1 LRGVINDDGQ
11 EKGVIIGHVE
21 GSLDGQPPLTAEI
34 ALGTGFSLSGNERH
48 EEIAFAYLP
57 ADLLIPRIP
66 SVQTTLVVPDVKSKR
81 RKGFLEILRRRPIF
95 RGIAQKRRGGSRGR
109 RLGGRHEEVKDPS

>member
-1 LRGVINDDGQ
+1 
-11 EKGVIIGHVE
+11 VIIGHVE

-34 ALGTGFSLSGNERH
+34 ALGARFSLSGNERH

-66 SVQTTLVVPDVKSKR
+66 SVQTALVVPDFKSKR
-81 RKGFLEILRRRPIF
+81 RKGFLESLRRRPIF
-95 RGIAQKRRGGSRGR
+95 
-109 RLGGRHEEVKDPS
+109 